1 MFDNLIGSA
10 AIVTL
15 IAASLGTF
23 VVSTLKTIP
32 KYIFSLIK
40 DKYGYSISCDS
51 DTSIET
57 YMNINRWLLQLDKAV
72 LNNHINIRSYWS
84 CGNTF
89 QYLTLDYGTYIILY
103 HGTFIHISKQK
114 MNNGGQGGN
123 VVNIDDVN
131 LNIFGFR
138 GRAVKDEI
146 QKYSLIKHQVEHNML
161 MVHSTDQYNEV
172 RAITMEKRSFDTVF
186 TPHKDVL
193 IKYLDKWKGNK
204 ELYKKHGL
212 NYKTGILL
220 EGPPGTGKSS
230 LGKVIASYMNYNL
243 YVITDIASVKSVVS
257 KVKENSVILMEDI
270 DCTLDVNRESLK
282 KDKSDSILEEYETMS
297 NKSLLGNVLNI
308 LDGVAS
314 PENVIFIATTN
325 CIEKLD
331 AAVIRKGRFN
341 LCLHIGDLEYD
352 DAYSMC
358 KSFDIDNPDD
368 ILTEL
373 EMPVNPSI
381 LQEKILAYI

>member
-23 VVSTLKTIP
+23 VVSALKTIP
-32 KYIFSLIK
+32 KYVFSLIK

-51 DTSIET
+51 DTSLET
-57 YMNINRWLLQLDKAV
+57 YMNINRWLLQLDKGV

-103 HGTFIHISKQK
+103 KGTFIHISKQK
-114 MNNGGQGGN
+114 MNTGSQGN

-146 QKYSLIKHQVEHNML
+146 QQYSLIKHQVEHNML

-172 RAITMEKRSFDTVF
+172 RAITMEKRGFDSVF

-193 IKYLDKWKGNK
+193 LKYLDKWKGNK
-204 ELYKKHGL
+204 ELYKSHGL

-257 KVKENSVILMEDI
+257 RVKENSVILMEDI
-270 DCTLDVNRESLK
+270 DCTLDVNRETDK
-282 KDKSDSILEEYETMS
+282 KDKNNSILDEYEAMG

-331 AAVIRKGRFN
+331 SALIRKGRFN
-341 LCLHIGDLEYD
+341 LQLHVGELEYN
-352 DAYSMC
+352 DAYNMC
-358 KSFDIDNPDD
+358 KSFDIEKPDD
-368 ILTEL
+368 LLAGLT
-373 EMPVNPSI
+373 MPINPSI
-381 LQEKILAYI
+381 LQEKILEYL